1 MPVKTSPKLD
11 VDTEHLKE
19 QAADLAAKAGDAA
32 YQAKEWTTPKVE
44 AFIDWLLP
52 RAEHLYKESV
62 KAAAPK
68 VEKAADAVSPAI
80 DTAHDKL
87 VDDLIP
93 RLVTVLNDAA
103 VRAGATAEH
112 VADVAAD
119 KASRKS
125 AAIAAAA
132 VAAAEE
138 KRNRHTGAKI
148 FWVLTGIAVAGA
160 AIAAWSRSRSQVDP
174 WAEPW
179 EPSESL
185 GSSGH
190 HHSAAAVVGDAADA
204 VGEAAGAA
212 VAKGR
217 EAVGKAADAAA
228 SAKDDL
234 TEKVAEAKDAAAETA
249 KKVTRRSAPKSTTTP
264 TEGEEGP
271 AI

>member
-68 VEKAADAVSPAI
+68 VEKAAESVSPAI

-119 KASRKS
+119 KASKKS

-190 HHSAAAVVGDAADA
+190 HSASAVVGDAADA

-212 VAKGR
+212 VAKAR
-217 EAVGKAADAAA
+217 EASRTAAEKV
-228 SAKDDL
+228 SEAKDDL
-234 TEKVAEAKDAAAETA
+234 TEKVTEAKDAAAETA
-249 KKVTRRSAPKSTTTP
+249 KKVTRRAAPKSTTTP